1 MKMDEMKEHI
11 TKLKK
16 ELETERIST
25 KRLKRDKVV
34 EQRNVRIEEQKK
46 SAEALACLR
55 LKMEAEKTKE
65 LETMRES
72 LMKQMSSERSKL
84 LKEKDASVKSQEGQQ
99 RERDAVLHKIK
110 NQVNIKNLKNIGKV
124 KLRYQFLHLCSLK
137 IPGHFAKC

>member
-25 KRLKRDKVV
+25 KRLKHDKVV

-110 NQVNIKNLKNIGKV
+110 NQVNIKNLNNMGKV
-124 KLRYQFLHLCSLK
+124 KLRYRFLHLCSLK